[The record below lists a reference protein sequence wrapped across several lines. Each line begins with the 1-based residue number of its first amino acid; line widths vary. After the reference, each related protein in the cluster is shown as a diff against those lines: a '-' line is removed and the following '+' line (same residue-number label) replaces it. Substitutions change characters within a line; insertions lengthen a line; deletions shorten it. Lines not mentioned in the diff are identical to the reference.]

1 MQEFHSQTDGFTAP
15 GLTIGLPGLAL
26 MFGLI
31 VPACGYCGVKYNN
44 RLAVGFFAPGPL
56 FQTFGICDFG
66 NYLFDF
72 LDPFGIRTLFQWLY
86 MEVSLGKS
94 EKTRFLFPPFFHQGM
109 VQLSNR
115 LPPSSTADSLHP
127 WITGHGISCGTLQ
140 TRRGASG
147 CRPSTCLQWNWM
159 ELLPY
164 TYLNY
169 IVCAGIP
176 VDLPLIS
183 L

>member
-72 LDPFGIRTLFQWLY
+72 LDPFGIRTLFQ
-86 MEVSLGKS
+86 
-94 EKTRFLFPPFFHQGM
+94 
-109 VQLSNR
+109 
-115 LPPSSTADSLHP
+115 
-127 WITGHGISCGTLQ
+127 
-140 TRRGASG
+140 
-147 CRPSTCLQWNWM
+147 
-159 ELLPY
+159 
-164 TYLNY
+164 
-169 IVCAGIP
+169 
-176 VDLPLIS
+176 
-183 L
+183 